1 MMEKQQKLGEM
12 LVTAGVISRQQL
24 RSALCHQ
31 KNRRC
36 LLGSSLVKLGYVS
49 EDRLLEFLEQKLE
62 MPLVDLRRR
71 PIGGELLAYLPL
83 ERAMEYTVLPN
94 GRSLAH
100 GSPALQVAMADPT
113 NLRTVDAL
121 AFLTGCRIEPVL
133 AAEEDIRRAIKRC
146 YGVQLD
152 VGAEACSSLGG
163 LPRQDLADRFL
174 QLLEVLLEKG
184 ILTRSDFDRFI

>member
-1 MMEKQQKLGEM
+1 MMEKHQKLGEM
-12 LVTAGVISRQQL
+12 LVTAGIISRQQL
-24 RSALCHQ
+24 KSALCHQ

-71 PIGGELLAYLPL
+71 RIDPELLEYIPL
-83 ERAMEYTVLPN
+83 ERAMEYTVLPI

-100 GSPALQVAMADPT
+100 GSLALQVAMADPT
-113 NLRTVDAL
+113 NLRTIDAL
-121 AFLTGCRIEPVL
+121 TFLTGCRIEPIL
-133 AAEEDIRRAIKRC
+133 AAEEDIHRAIERC

-152 VGAEACSSLGG
+152 CGGEACPGMVG